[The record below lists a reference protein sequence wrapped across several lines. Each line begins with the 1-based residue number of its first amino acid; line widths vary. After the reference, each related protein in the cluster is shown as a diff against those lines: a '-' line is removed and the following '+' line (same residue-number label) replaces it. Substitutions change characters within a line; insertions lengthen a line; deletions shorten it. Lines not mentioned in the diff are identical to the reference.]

1 MKSFFGVNIIDD
13 VHCTGHAD
21 SVASRSIYY
30 AGQEECTFSAVH
42 VAVEAVLVR
51 LGSVRALIFVHLSYI
66 YSCSCCSLDELCRPV
81 FHCDAITLL

>member
-51 LGSVRALIFVHLSYI
+51 LGSVRAHIFVITYHTYI
-66 YSCSCCSLDELCRPV
+66 AAAVVRSMNSAGLYFIVMP
-81 FHCDAITLL
+81 